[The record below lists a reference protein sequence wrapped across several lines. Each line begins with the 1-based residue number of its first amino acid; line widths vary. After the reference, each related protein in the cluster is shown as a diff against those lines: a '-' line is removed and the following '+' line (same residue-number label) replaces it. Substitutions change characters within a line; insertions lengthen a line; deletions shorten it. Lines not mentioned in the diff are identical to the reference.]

1 MTVIDETGL
10 ESAVRDAGGRLEVPA
25 DGPARV
31 LQSRPP
37 RDGRRRARYTTWGA
51 LAGAAALVAVV
62 AVAVAGGSG
71 GSSKGS
77 SSGSSASAS
86 APAFGAAHGAPA
98 VAGGQASAST
108 GAGAARAAGS
118 SGAQGSG
125 GLPDVVPKMPTRVVK
140 TGTVDLQV
148 PFGQAGDTISRIS
161 SQAGTLQGF
170 VSTSSI
176 QNMPAP
182 GPGMSPPPASGSV
195 TVRVPVSSF
204 EGMVSFVQKLGTPT
218 SVSTSGQDVT
228 NSYVDL
234 QARIGTLQA
243 ARTQFEQIL
252 ARATTIGDILSV
264 ENQINDLQ
272 TQVEQLQGQLNVL
285 DDQTSY
291 STLTVNVSEQAK
303 PGVVPHPAKPA
314 GGLAGAWDHA
324 RGSFVHGVEA
334 VIAASGGVAVF
345 LLFTGLVLGAGWY
358 GWRRV
363 GRRLV

>member
-10 ESAVRDAGGRLEVPA
+10 ESAIRDVGGRLEAPA
-25 DGPARV
+25 GGPAEILGSQPR
-31 LQSRPP
+31 
-37 RDGRRRARYTTWGA
+37 RDGRRRPGYTTWAVLVGVV
-51 LAGAAALVAVV
+51 GLVALI

-77 SSGSSASAS
+77 SSGSAAAVSGPASHSAARGSTAGAGGTASAAA
-86 APAFGAAHGAPA
+86 APAGAPA
-98 VAGGQASAST
+98 VD
-108 GAGAARAAGS
+108 S
-118 SGAQGSG
+118 SGSAV
-125 GLPDVVPKMPTRVVK
+125 LPNVVPKMPTRVVK
-140 TGTVDLQV
+140 SGTVDLQV
-148 PFGQAGDTISRIS
+148 PIGQAGDTISRIS

-176 QNMPAP
+176 QNTPAP
-182 GPGMSPPPASGSV
+182 GPGVSPPPASGSV

-234 QARIGTLQA
+234 QARIGSLQA

-314 GGLAGAWDHA
+314 GGLARAWDHA

-334 VIAASGGVAVF
+334 VIAASGGIAVF
-345 LLFTGLVLGAGWY
+345 LLFAGLLVGAAWY
-358 GWRRV
+358 GWRRA
-363 GRRLV
+363 RRWLV